1 MTARMLEGEIDA
13 VRMSLDDAVDLVR
26 GSVVPA
32 PAAPHV
38 TPNDVAERLRQLR
51 AASDQ
56 AHRKHQEKM
65 DSAIDEL
72 ERKADEL
79 YAEVEG

>member
-1 MTARMLEGEIDA
+1 MTPRKPEGEIDA
-13 VRMSLDDAVDLVR
+13 ARTSRDD
-26 GSVVPA
+26 VPA
-32 PAAPHV
+32 TPAPHE
-38 TPNDVAERLRQLR
+38 TLSDVAERLRRLR

-79 YAEVEG
+79 YAKVER

>member
-1 MTARMLEGEIDA
+1 MIARERDIDA
-13 VRMSLDDAVDLVR
+13 VRTSLDDAVDLVG

-38 TPNDVAERLRQLR
+38 TPNDVVERLRHVR
-51 AASDQ
+51 AVSDQ
-56 AHRKHQEKM
+56 AHRSHQERM

-79 YAEVEG
+79 YAKVEG

>member
-1 MTARMLEGEIDA
+1 MIARELEGEIDA
-13 VRMSLDDAVDLVR
+13 VRTSPNDV
-26 GSVVPA
+26 
-32 PAAPHV
+32 PAAPHE
-38 TPNDVAERLRQLR
+38 TPNDVAERLRRRR

-79 YAEVEG
+79 YAKVER